1 MDKTINV
8 RKISFTDRH
17 DTNPD
22 RRSNEDEK
30 KNPAPD
36 PALLLGKSTTN
47 WLKLHELTI
56 LPGCDNDT
64 LSCNGSD
71 STASSGAEAVA
82 RGWWTGKRPILRD
95 EIVWN
100 PTCEES
106 LSDLDD
112 DDDDDAP

>member
-56 LPGCDNDT
+56 LLGCDYDT
-64 LSCNGSD
+64 LLCDGSD
-71 STASSGAEAVA
+71 HTASSGAEAAA
-82 RGWWTGKRPILRD
+82 RGWWTEPGGERPRCD
-95 EIVWN
+95 DIVWN
-100 PTCEES
+100 ATSDES

-112 DDDDDAP
+112 DDEP